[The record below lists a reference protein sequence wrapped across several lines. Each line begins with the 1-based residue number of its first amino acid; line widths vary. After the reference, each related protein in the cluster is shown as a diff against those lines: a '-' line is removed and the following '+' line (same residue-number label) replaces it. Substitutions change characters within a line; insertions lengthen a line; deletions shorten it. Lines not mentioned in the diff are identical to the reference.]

1 MINVLLIVLQIF
13 HYKEKIQVYSF
24 NTLILQYSGDER
36 NKFHRPAWTLFG
48 YLSDNLT
55 LLHRMRND
63 MEANGLYTR

>member
-13 HYKEKIQVYSF
+13 HTEEKIQVYSF

-48 YLSDNLT
+48 YLLDNLT
-55 LLHRMRND
+55 LHRMRND
-63 MEANGLYTR
+63 MGANGLYTG